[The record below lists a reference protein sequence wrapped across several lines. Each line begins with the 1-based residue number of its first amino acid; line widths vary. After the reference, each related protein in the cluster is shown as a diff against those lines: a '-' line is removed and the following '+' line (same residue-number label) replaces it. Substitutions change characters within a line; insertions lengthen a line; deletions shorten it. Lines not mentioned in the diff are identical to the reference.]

1 MKARLPKS
9 WETLP
14 QREKQ
19 IISDLMAKRV
29 CDIVDDEEDL
39 IQKIWLQWACIVLHQ
54 TFRFGRHRCMMF
66 LGAWKRMYRKN
77 RTFKTDKE
85 QQKFVAEQIKKIFKN
100 DYPQDFIDSL

>member
-14 QREKQ
+14 EKEKK
-19 IISDLMAKRV
+19 IIADLMAKK
-29 CDIVDDEEDL
+29 CDDTINAEEDL

-54 TFRFGRHRCMMF
+54 TFRFGRVRCMMF

-100 DYPQDFIDSL
+100 EYPQDFINSL